1 MKRNFNLAALLPGF
15 FALNSGADAGT
26 AAPEEHDV
34 KDEFLLDK
42 VVLAPLNEAIPLYIA
57 AHRSHRSHSSHRSSA
72 GATYSAPVKKQ
83 KSQPLTQ
90 PSTPSYTAPATKPP
104 VSTVEELEKRKE
116 LIIRVQFALYTS
128 GYYKG
133 IIDGIMGKQTRKALN
148 AYRVDN
154 NIPVSQTL
162 DTVTLNSL
170 GILAR

>member
-1 MKRNFNLAALLPGF
+1 G
-15 FALNSGADAGT
+15 S
-26 AAPEEHDV
+26 
-34 KDEFLLDK
+34 
-42 VVLAPLNEAIPLYIA
+42 
-57 AHRSHRSHSSHRSSA
+57 
-72 GATYSAPVKKQ
+72 TYSAPVKKQ

-90 PSTPSYTAPATKPP
+90 PSTPSYTAPATKRP
-104 VSTVEELEKRKE
+104 VSTAEELEKRKE

-170 GILAR
+170 GIIAR